1 MQLTITANPSA
12 QDLDEVKAG
21 LINFN
26 AQYINIDEIKP
37 IALFFTDDNGKKLA
51 GLTGSTA
58 GNWLR
63 IDMLWVSETL
73 RGQGVGSQLI
83 QAAEQEARARGCR
96 YAQVDTASF
105 QARPFYEKQ
114 GYQLRFSLDN
124 YPRVH
129 QRHYLTKSFYDLP

>member
-1 MQLTITANPSA
+1 MKLTVTATPSQ

-21 LINFN
+21 LVSYNS
-26 AQYINIDEIKP
+26 QYINMDEIKP
-37 IALFFTDDNGKKLA
+37 IALFFTNEKHNKLA

-63 IDMLWVSETL
+63 IDMLWVSDTL
-73 RGQGVGSQLI
+73 RGQGIGRQLI
-83 QAAEQEARARGCR
+83 QAAEQEARARGCL

-114 GYQLRFSLDN
+114 GYQLRLTLEN

-129 QRHYLTKSFYDLP
+129 QRYYLTKSLLA

>member
-1 MQLTITANPSA
+1 MELKITATPSH
-12 QDLDEVKAG
+12 QDLDEIKAG
-21 LINFN
+21 LMAFN
-26 AQYINIDEIKP
+26 ARHIDIDEIKS
-37 IALFFTDDNGKKLA
+37 IAVFVCDKQGKKQA
-51 GLTGSTA
+51 GLTGSTS

-63 IDMLWVSETL
+63 IDMLWVSDAL

-83 QAAEQEARARGCR
+83 QAAEQEARARGCI

-129 QRHYLTKSFYDLP
+129 QRHYLTKSLQA